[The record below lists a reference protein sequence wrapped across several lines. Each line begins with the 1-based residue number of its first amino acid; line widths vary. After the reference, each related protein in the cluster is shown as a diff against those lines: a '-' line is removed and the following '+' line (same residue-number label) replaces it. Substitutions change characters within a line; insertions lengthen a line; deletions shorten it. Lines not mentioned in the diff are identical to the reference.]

1 MALDVEPPPSPDLT
15 NRPPPSELDP
25 AGAIDDIGDL
35 RREELE
41 ELLADGA
48 WTDAFLEWADYTD
61 LTESGYR
68 SIHAAGLFEGL
79 DFYWDPTEGQIR
91 FEVPSVAELA
101 PHEELAGLA
110 AAELADLGEVVVET
124 LERGYVDWGEPSEG
138 EEDWRDGVFDQDSA
152 FEDDTTVDER

>member
-1 MALDVEPPPSPDLT
+1 MALDVDPPPPPDLT
-15 NRPPPSELDP
+15 NRPPPSDLDP
-25 AGAIDDIGDL
+25 AGAVDDIGDR

-61 LTESGYR
+61 LTESAYR
-68 SIHAAGLFEGL
+68 SVRELGLFERL
-79 DFYWDPTEGQIR
+79 DFYWDPTEERLR

-101 PHEELAGLA
+101 PREELGGLA
-110 AAELADLGEVVVET
+110 AAELTDLGELVVET

-138 EEDWRDGVFDQDSA
+138 EDDWRDGVFDDDA
-152 FEDDTTVDER
+152 FEDDDAFGDR

>member
-1 MALDVEPPPSPDLT
+1 MALDVEPPPPPDLT
-15 NRPPPSELDP
+15 NRPPPSELAP
-25 AGAIDDIGDL
+25 ADATDDVGDY

-61 LTESGYR
+61 LTEPTYR
-68 SIHAAGLFEGL
+68 SVRDAGLFEQL
-79 DFYWDPTEGQIR
+79 DFYWNPSERRIR

-101 PHEELAGLA
+101 PREELDGLA
-110 AAELADLGEVVVET
+110 AAELTDLCEVVVET

-138 EEDWRDGVFDQDSA
+138 EDDWREGVFKEDDA
-152 FEDDTTVDER
+152 FEEDDAFGGR